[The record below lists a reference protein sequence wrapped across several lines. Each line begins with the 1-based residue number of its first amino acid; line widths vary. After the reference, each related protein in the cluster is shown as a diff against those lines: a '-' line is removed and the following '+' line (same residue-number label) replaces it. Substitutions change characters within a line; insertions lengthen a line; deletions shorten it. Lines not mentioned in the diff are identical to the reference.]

1 MGRSARR
8 DTTDAVK
15 LFELEARV
23 KLAGIVDGNGSA
35 ERLRAPD
42 QGYIRWMREGRKQT
56 LQEVAGRMGIA
67 PQSLSQMEK
76 GEPDGRIKIETLRLA
91 AQALDCTV
99 VYALVPN
106 EMLAQ
111 RLTPD
116 KMKQITEEL
125 AELTRRKSG
134 KRHAGQPRLDPDVIW
149 EGEKSPL

>member
-1 MGRSARR
+1 MGMSAKM
-8 DTTDAVK
+8 DTTDTVK

-56 LQEVAGRMGIA
+56 LHEVAGRMGIT

-76 GEPDGRIKIETLRLA
+76 GEPDGRIKIETLRFA

-99 VYALVPN
+99 IYALVPN
-106 EMLAQ
+106 EMLSQ
-111 RLTPD
+111 RLTPE
-116 KMKQITEEL
+116 KMKLITEEL
-125 AELTRRKSG
+125 AELARRKCDNG
-134 KRHAGQPRLDPDVIW
+134 HAGQARLDPLVVW